1 LDDVLADVGTTI
13 ITVAAT
19 PDSAQQEVT
28 ARVPGDCRLVVF
40 GIFLAGSGRIELREP
55 ELARGT

>member
-1 LDDVLADVGTTI
+1 MLADAGTTI
-13 ITVAAT
+13 STAAAT
-19 PDSAQQEVT
+19 PDWAQHEVT
-28 ARVPGDCRLVVF
+28 AHVPGDCRIVVF